1 MVATAALSRI
11 AGQLGRLLFDSTLT
25 GGLQR
30 ATFRPM
36 AKKVKTK
43 KKSSKKAASRKK
55 AAAKAKKPATWK
67 PKPVEGI
74 GWPAFR
80 YQPPS

>member
-1 MVATAALSRI
+1 MAATAALSRI
-11 AGQLGRLLFDSTLT
+11 ARPPGALFDSTLT
-25 GGLQR
+25 AGAPR

-43 KKSSKKAASRKK
+43 KKSSSKVSSKKKAAP
-55 AAAKAKKPATWK
+55 KAKKPATWK